1 MDYTILYLL
10 TASFIFS
17 VILSLSLT
25 PAVRRI
31 AVQYGKVARP
41 RADRWHKT
49 PTALF
54 GGVAIY
60 LTVIA
65 ASVLFITPTDKFLGV
80 LAGGTFLFVFG
91 IIDDLKPLK
100 PYTKLIA
107 QIAAAVIAIFFNVK
121 IELFTPLIALP
132 LTVLWIVAVTNA
144 FNLLDNMDGL
154 SAGIA
159 FITAT
164 ALAVLSALQG
174 RWELGAVSFIIAG
187 AALGFLKYNFSPASI
202 FMGDCGSMFLGFT
215 IGALSIAGTYQH
227 ASHFIVTMAVPV
239 LVMAIPIFD
248 TTFVTIMRNLTGRSI
263 SQGGK
268 DHSSHRLVILGL
280 SEKKAVLMLY
290 SLSIITGTIA
300 IIYPLSNIYIIT
312 VIGILVLIGLFFLGV
327 FLSEA
332 RVYSKEEMEI
342 AKEKVLGK
350 NNTTVLNTT
359 IFYKRQIVEVIVDF
373 LLITAAYIS
382 AYLLRFEGVIV
393 SENLRLITQ
402 SLPILIAVQLG
413 SFYYFGLYKKIWKY
427 IGLSDVISILKAAT
441 LGTVTTVIILVLTTR
456 FFGYSR
462 AVFIIYWLMLVV
474 LTTSARGLLRMLR
487 EHFAGIQK
495 TKGERVLIYGA
506 GDGGNV
512 LLREINNNPELQYN
526 VIGFIDDDPTKTGR
540 KIYGMSV
547 LGTGAEL
554 PQIAKKKNIQ
564 KVLIAISK
572 LSAEDFQRIMN
583 LCSDNALPCKKM
595 GRML

>member
-10 TASFIFS
+10 TAPFIFS

-25 PAVRRI
+25 PAVKRI

-41 RADRWHKT
+41 KADRWHKT

-60 LTVIA
+60 LTVIT
-65 ASVLFITPTDKFLGV
+65 ASVLFITPTDKFLGI
-80 LAGGTFLFVFG
+80 LAGGTFLFAFG

-300 IIYPLSNIYIIT
+300 IIYPLSNIYMIT

-332 RVYSKEEMEI
+332 RVYSKEEMEL

-373 LLITAAYIS
+373 LLITVAYIS

-393 SENLRLITQ
+393 KENLRLITQ
-402 SLPILIAVQLG
+402 SLPVLIAVQLG
-413 SFYYFGLYKKIWKY
+413 AFYYFGLYKKIWKY
-427 IGLSDVISILKAAT
+427 IGLSDVISILKAVT
-441 LGTVTTVIILVLTTR
+441 LGTVTTVIILMLTTR

-474 LTTSARGLLRMLR
+474 LATSARGLLRMLR
-487 EHFAGIQK
+487 EHFAEIQK
-495 TKGERVLIYGA
+495 TEGERVLIYGA

-512 LLREINNNPELQYN
+512 LLREIKNNPELQYN

-554 PQIAKKKNIQ
+554 PNIAKKKNIQ

-572 LSAEDFQRIMN
+572 LSDEDFQRIMN
-583 LCSDNALPCKKM
+583 LCSENALPCKKM
-595 GRML
+595 GKML

>member
-495 TKGERVLIYGA
+495 TKGERVLRYGA
-506 GDGGNV
+506 GDGGTV

>member
-1 MDYTILYLL
+1 M
-10 TASFIFS
+10 
-17 VILSLSLT
+17 
-25 PAVRRI
+25 
-31 AVQYGKVARP
+31 
-41 RADRWHKT
+41 
-49 PTALF
+49 
-54 GGVAIY
+54 
-60 LTVIA
+60 
-65 ASVLFITPTDKFLGV
+65 
-80 LAGGTFLFVFG
+80 
-91 IIDDLKPLK
+91 
-100 PYTKLIA
+100 
-107 QIAAAVIAIFFNVK
+107 
-121 IELFTPLIALP
+121 
-132 LTVLWIVAVTNA
+132 
-144 FNLLDNMDGL
+144 
-154 SAGIA
+154 
-159 FITAT
+159 
-164 ALAVLSALQG
+164 
-174 RWELGAVSFIIAG
+174 SFIIAG

-248 TTFVTIMRNLTGRSI
+248 TTFVTVMRNLTGRSI

-300 IIYPLSNIYIIT
+300 IIYPISNIYMIT

-327 FLSEA
+327 FSEA

-350 NNTTVLNTT
+350 NDTTVLNTT

-393 SENLRLITQ
+393 AENLRLITQ
-402 SLPILIAVQLG
+402 SLPVLIAVQLG
-413 SFYYFGLYKKIWKY
+413 AFYYFGLYKKIWKY
-427 IGLSDVISILKAAT
+427 IGLSSVISILKAVT
-441 LGTVTTVIILVLTTR
+441 LGTVTTIIILTLATR

-474 LTTSARGLLRMLR
+474 LATSARGLLRMLR

-495 TKGERVLIYGA
+495 TQGERVLIYGA

-572 LSAEDFQRIMN
+572 LSTEDFQRIMN

-595 GRML
+595 GKML